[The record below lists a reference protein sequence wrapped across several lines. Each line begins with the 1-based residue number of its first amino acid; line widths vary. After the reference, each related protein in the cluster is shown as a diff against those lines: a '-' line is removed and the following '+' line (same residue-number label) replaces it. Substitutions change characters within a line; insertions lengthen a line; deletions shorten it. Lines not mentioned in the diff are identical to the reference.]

1 MAETQHEAM
10 VDVGGHRLFVVTQG
24 AGSPNVIFESGG
36 GDTEG
41 SWRAVQSILAAN
53 VRTWAYARAGL
64 GRSERPH
71 SRQIFGEAGGVQ
83 YESSQSTID
92 DLLGLLR
99 AAEADPPYVL
109 VGHSLGGLFIRIF
122 AHQNPDLVAGL
133 VFVDSRPPEWN
144 TVLSRI
150 FRQSDAPSHFK
161 DGALSGV
168 GAVRH
173 IYESAVGTGPFRDL
187 PIAVLSADPK
197 TFIRERV
204 TNGVPRDIAIG
215 IAAELAGSQ
224 SELAALSSDS
234 TVRVVKEVG
243 HGIQLEAPDQV
254 AEAIMDVVRRA
265 RVTTPDH
272 CPDCH
277 KSQSPVESDPES

>member
-1 MAETQHEAM
+1 MGSKGDEAM
-10 VDVGGHRLFVVTQG
+10 FDVGGHRLFVVDRG
-24 AGSPNVIFESGG
+24 AGSPNVICESGG
-36 GDTEG
+36 GDTER
-41 SWRAVQSILAAN
+41 SWQSVQSILAAD
-53 VRTWAYARAGL
+53 VRTLAYARAGM

-83 YESSQSTID
+83 YESAQSTVD

-99 AAEADPPYVL
+99 AVEADPPYVL

-122 AHQNPDLVAGL
+122 ADQNPDLVAGL

-150 FRQSDAPSHFK
+150 FRQSHAPSDFK
-161 DGALSGV
+161 EAALRGLE
-168 GAVRH
+168 AVEH

-187 PIAVLSADPK
+187 PIAVLGADPE

-204 TNGVPRDIAIG
+204 ASGVPREVAVG

-224 SELAALSSDS
+224 AELAALSSNS
-234 TVRVVKEVG
+234 TVKVVKEVG
-243 HGIQLEAPDQV
+243 HGIQLEAPDEV
-254 AEAIMDVVRRA
+254 AAAIMHVVRRA
-265 RVTTPDH
+265 RRT
-272 CPDCH
+272 
-277 KSQSPVESDPES
+277 